1 MQYGVELFPYQRVKK
16 VKGEN
21 EKNKFDDLPM
31 LLMMVT
37 YFLAGL
43 LVGRVLMINLMAP
56 FGVAFLIAVI
66 ACEEGKVPLIAGCGT
81 LLGYISL
88 YNNVKYLPMYF
99 IITATLITLNY
110 ILKNIENKKKLLLL
124 FAAIF
129 CEILFYKLLIA
140 NVSVGVAS
148 INSFFEVT
156 CIFPLYFIIN
166 YSIICFKELKTR
178 HLYSSEEIISMA
190 VTISLA
196 IAGTWGT
203 SIHGV
208 SIRNIIA
215 LAFVLIVGYV
225 KGSSAGAASGIAM
238 GTIIGITSND
248 MIIFVGVYGL
258 CGLVSGIFRETGKIM
273 SGVSYLLAFAVL
285 KMYSDIGVQFK
296 VIEVIISC
304 VIFVGVPQKIYRKL
318 ELELDWQKKQEHL
331 REDSAEKV
339 KEILMDKL
347 NDFTGVL
354 KNMSA
359 TLGKLANN
367 DKLAMKNKSSALIEN
382 LADRVCSNCDMQSMC
397 WKREVFYTYNAF
409 GELIQN
415 YQENKKEMPL
425 ELERKCTKRSV
436 LIKSTEEIVN
446 NYIINE
452 MWRSRLSEC
461 RELLSQQ
468 INNMGNSIA
477 EIVEEFNMD
486 INFNAG
492 VENDIRRMLNK
503 NNIQYKDVFSFN
515 NKNDRLVVKLSMEAC
530 GGKQLCI
537 KNILPFINQITEK
550 CMCVS
555 DDGCNIDPLMKCC
568 NVTFEETPKY
578 HVAAYVSGSCKD
590 GEKCNGDSYSFGK
603 LSDGTYMTIISD
615 GMGSGPQADQESSAA
630 VELIENF
637 AKAGFNK
644 LTAINTVNSIMTIKF
659 SEDEKFSTLDLSSI
673 DLYEGEIDFM
683 KVGAVASFIKR
694 GEDVEAISSKTL
706 PIGIL
711 DKPDIDIIRREIK
724 NGDFIIMLSDG
735 VLDYENEEAG
745 KVDWIVEFLKNS
757 KCNDAKGLCEEIIKK
772 AKELSGDKVKDD
784 MTVVVEKIYS
794 LY

>member
-1 MQYGVELFPYQRVKK
+1 MQYGVELFPYQRLKK
-16 VKGEN
+16 LKGEDKKHRFN
-21 EKNKFDDLPM
+21 DLPM
-31 LLMMVT
+31 LIRMST
-37 YFLAGL
+37 YFFAAF
-43 LVGRVLMINLMAP
+43 LVGRVMMVNLMAP

-66 ACEEGKVPLIAGCGT
+66 SCEEEKVSLIAGCGT

-88 YNNVKYLPMYF
+88 YNNVKDLPVYF
-99 IITATLITLNY
+99 VITGTIIISNY
-110 ILKNIENKKKLLLL
+110 ILKNMDQKKKVLLA
-124 FAAIF
+124 FAIVF
-129 CEILFYKLLIA
+129 VEILFYKILIV
-140 NVSVGVAS
+140 NVSFLAAFL
-148 INSFFEVT
+148 NSFFEVT
-156 CIFPLYFIIN
+156 CVFPLYFIIN

-178 HLYSSEEIISMA
+178 HLYSSEEVISMA
-190 VTISLA
+190 ITISLA

-225 KGSSAGAASGIAM
+225 KGSSAGAASGVAM

-248 MIIFVGVYGL
+248 MITFVGVYGL

-273 SGVSYLLAFAVL
+273 SGMSYLVAFAVL

-304 VIFVGVPQKIYRKL
+304 LVFMIIPQNIYRKL
-318 ELELDWQKKQEHL
+318 ELELDWQKKHEHL
-331 REDSAEKV
+331 RENYAEKI
-339 KEILMDKL
+339 KGIL
-347 NDFTGVL
+347 
-354 KNMSA
+354 
-359 TLGKLANN
+359 LGKLNNFADVLINVSETLEKLADN
-367 DKLAMKNKSSALIEN
+367 DKLTMKNKSSALIEN
-382 LADRVCSNCDMQSMC
+382 LADRVCSNCDMKSMC
-397 WKREVFYTYNAF
+397 WKRETFYTYNAF

-415 YQENKKEMPL
+415 YQEKKKEIPY
-425 ELERKCTKRSV
+425 EIERKCTRRSA
-436 LIKSTEEIVN
+436 LIKGTEELVN

-468 INNMGNSIA
+468 ISNMGNSVS

-486 INFNAG
+486 INFNVD
-492 VENDIRRMLNK
+492 VENNIRRVLNK
-503 NNIQYKDVFSFN
+503 NNTEYRDVFCFN
-515 NKNDRLVVKLSMEAC
+515 NKNNRLVIKLSMEAC

-537 KNILPFINQITEK
+537 KEILPLINEITGK

-555 DDGCNIDPLMKCC
+555 DEGCNIDPLMKSC

-578 HVAAYVSGSCKD
+578 HVASYVSGSCKE

-630 VELIENF
+630 VELIERF

-694 GEDVEAISSKTL
+694 GEEVEVINSKTL

-711 DKPDIDIIRREIK
+711 DKPDIDITRKKIK

-735 VLDYENEEAG
+735 VLDYESEEAG
-745 KVDWIVEFLKNS
+745 KVEWVVEFLKNS
-757 KCNDAKGLCEEIIKK
+757 RCNDARELCESIISK
-772 AKELSGDKVKDD
+772 AKELSGGKVKDD
-784 MTVVVEKIYS
+784 MTVVVEKVYS

>member
-1 MQYGVELFPYQRVKK
+1 MQYGVELFPYQRLKK
-16 VKGEN
+16 LRGEKG
-21 EKNKFDDLPM
+21 KQRFDDLPM
-31 LLMMVT
+31 LFSMVT
-37 YFLAGL
+37 YFLSAF
-43 LVGRVLMINLMAP
+43 LVSRVLMVNLMAP

-66 ACEEGKVPLIAGCGT
+66 SCEEGKIPLVAGCGT

-88 YNNVKYLPMYF
+88 YNNVKYLPVYF
-99 IITATLITLNY
+99 IITGTLIISNY
-110 ILKNIENKKKLLLL
+110 ILKNIEQKKKLLLA
-124 FAAIF
+124 FSTVF
-129 CEILFYKLLIA
+129 VEILFYKLLIVK
-140 NVSVGVAS
+140 VSLGVAFL
-148 INSFFEVT
+148 NSFFEVT

-178 HLYSSEEIISMA
+178 HLYSSEEVISMA
-190 VTISLA
+190 VTISLV

-203 SIHGV
+203 SIHGI

-215 LAFVLIVGYV
+215 LAFVLVVGYV
-225 KGSSAGAASGIAM
+225 KGSSAGAASGVAM

-248 MIIFVGVYGL
+248 MITFVGVYGL

-273 SGVSYLLAFAVL
+273 SGVSYLVAFAVL
-285 KMYSDIGVQFK
+285 KMYSDIGIQFK
-296 VIEVIISC
+296 VIEVITSC
-304 VIFVGVPQKIYRKL
+304 IIFVVIPQKIYRKL

-331 REDSAEKV
+331 RENYAEKI
-339 KEILMDKL
+339 KEILVDKL
-347 NDFTGVL
+347 NSFTDVL
-354 KNMSA
+354 KNMSE
-359 TLGKLANN
+359 TLGKLADN
-367 DKLAMKNKSSALIEN
+367 DKLTMKNKSSALIEN
-382 LADRVCSNCDMQSMC
+382 LADRVCSNCDMKSMC
-397 WKREVFYTYNAF
+397 WKRETFYTYNAF

-415 YQENKKEMPL
+415 YQEKKKEIPH
-425 ELERKCTKRSV
+425 EIERKCTKRSA
-436 LIKSTEEIVN
+436 LIRSTEEIVN
-446 NYIINE
+446 NHIINE

-461 RELLSQQ
+461 RELLSHQ
-468 INNMGNSIA
+468 ISNMGNSIS
-477 EIVEEFNMD
+477 EIIEEFNMD
-486 INFNAG
+486 INFNAD
-492 VENDIRRMLNK
+492 VENDIRRVLNK
-503 NNIQYKDVFSFN
+503 NNIEYRDVFCFN
-515 NKNDRLVVKLSMEAC
+515 NKNNRLVIKLSMEAC

-537 KNILPFINQITEK
+537 KEILPLINKMTGK

-555 DDGCNIDPLMKCC
+555 DEGCNIDTLMKCC

-578 HVAAYVSGSCKD
+578 HVATYVNRSCKE
-590 GEKCNGDSYSFGK
+590 GEKCNGDSYSFSK

-630 VELIENF
+630 VELIERF

-694 GEDVEAISSKTL
+694 GEEVQVINSKTL

-711 DKPDIDIIRREIK
+711 DKPDIDITRKKIR

-745 KVDWIVEFLKNS
+745 KVEWIVEFLKNS
-757 KCNDAKGLCEEIIKK
+757 KCNDAKELSEEIIKR
-772 AKELSGDKVKDD
+772 AKELSGGKVKDD
-784 MTVVVEKIYS
+784 MTVVVEKVYS

>member
-16 VKGEN
+16 IKGE
-21 EKNKFDDLPM
+21 KKKHRFDDLPM
-31 LLMMVT
+31 LFMMVT
-37 YFLAGL
+37 YFLSGI
-43 LVGRVLMINLMAP
+43 LVGRVLMVNLMAP
-56 FGVAFLIAVI
+56 FGIAFLIAVI
-66 ACEEGKVPLIAGCGT
+66 AHEEGKIPLVAGCGT

-88 YNNVKYLPMYF
+88 YNNVRYLPMYF
-99 IITATLITLNY
+99 ITTGTLIILNY
-110 ILKNIENKKKLLLL
+110 ILKNIEKKKKLLLL
-124 FAAIF
+124 FAAVF
-129 CEILFYKLLIA
+129 CEILFYKFLIV
-140 NVSVGVAS
+140 NVSLGVAS

-156 CIFPLYFIIN
+156 CIFPLYFIIS

-190 VTISLA
+190 VTISLV

-203 SIHGV
+203 SIHEV

-273 SGVSYLLAFAVL
+273 SGISYLLAFTVL

-296 VIEVIISC
+296 VIEVIVSC
-304 VIFVGVPQKIYRKL
+304 IVFVIIPQKIYRKL

-331 REDSAEKV
+331 RENYAEKI
-339 KEILMDKL
+339 KEILVDKL
-347 NDFTGVL
+347 NDFTDVL
-354 KNMSA
+354 KKMSE
-359 TLGKLANN
+359 TLGKLADNN
-367 DKLAMKNKSSALIEN
+367 KLAMKNKSSALVEN

-397 WKREVFYTYNAF
+397 WTRESFYTYNAF

-415 YQENKKEMPL
+415 YQEKKKEIPY
-425 ELERKCTKRSV
+425 ELERKCTKRYV
-436 LIKSTEEIVN
+436 LNKSTEEIVN

-452 MWRSRLSEC
+452 MWRNRLSEC

-468 INNMGNSIA
+468 INNMGNSIS
-477 EIVEEFNMD
+477 EIVEEFSMD
-486 INFNAG
+486 INFNSD
-492 VENDIRRMLNK
+492 VENNIRRILNK
-503 NNIQYKDVFSFN
+503 NNIQYRDVFCFN
-515 NKNDRLVVKLSMEAC
+515 NKNNRLVVKLSMEAC

-537 KNILPFINQITEK
+537 KEILPFINQITEK

-555 DDGCNIDPLMKCC
+555 DEGCNIDPLMKCC

-578 HVAAYVSGSCKD
+578 HVAAYVSGSCKE
-590 GEKCNGDSYSFGK
+590 GEKCNGDSYSFSK

-659 SEDEKFSTLDLSSI
+659 CEDEKFSTLDLSSI

-694 GEDVEAISSKTL
+694 GEDIEVISSKTL
-706 PIGIL
+706 PIGVL
-711 DKPDIDIIRREIK
+711 DKPDIDITRKKIK

-757 KCNDAKGLCEEIIKK
+757 KCNDAKELCEGIIKK
-772 AKELSGDKVKDD
+772 AKELSGNKVKDD